1 MNQTRPTI
9 ILITGHPAT
18 GKTKV
23 ANFLTAALDLP
34 LIWKDQIKETLFDT
48 LGWSTVDWSR
58 QLSAATWAL
67 LYQRIELMLQTG
79 ASCMVEGNFDPTQAN
94 GRWQTLAQNYAFDVI
109 QVRCETEA
117 DILVKR
123 YLGRID
129 ERHPGHVDAGRED
142 AFLESI
148 KQPLDWLAV
157 EGDRLSFD
165 TTNADEADYERL
177 AESIRQL
184 QAAKKMG
191 SDRTDINQGE
201 LYWIQADTSTGSD
214 LGYYPHPYVVVQD
227 NLFNHSRIKTVVVCA
242 LTTNLNQAGLPGNL
256 LLDAGEGDLPKR
268 SVVVASK
275 VSAVAKSQLGEYI
288 GRLSEERVEQI
299 LAGLRFLQRSFFKR

>member
-1 MNQTRPTI
+1 
-9 ILITGHPAT
+9 
-18 GKTKV
+18 
-23 ANFLTAALDLP
+23 
-34 LIWKDQIKETLFDT
+34 
-48 LGWSTVDWSR
+48 
-58 QLSAATWAL
+58 LSAATWAL
-67 LYQRIELMLQTG
+67 LYQRIELVLQTG
-79 ASCMVEGNFDPTQAN
+79 ASCMVEGNFDPTHAN
-94 GRWQTLAQNYAFDVI
+94 DRWQAFAQNYAFDLI
-109 QVRCETEA
+109 QVRCETET
-117 DILVKR
+117 DILAKR

-201 LYWIQADTSTGSD
+201 LYWIQADTSPGLD

-242 LTTNLNQAGLPGNL
+242 PTTNLNQAGLPGNL
-256 LLDAGEGDLPKR
+256 LLDTDEGDLPKR